1 MFKNRFHFWWVAISI
16 CLVTFIIRSPF
27 TGFNSII
34 SEIQKTY
41 EFGETAKG
49 IILSLPTFVMA
60 ILSAFVARV
69 DRKFGVVLSIFIAVV
84 LIAIGLF
91 FRDVF
96 TVVLGSFGIVA
107 VYLGTL
113 SLSFGITILNVLYP
127 TFLNTFFSKQIG
139 VMASINGTNL
149 SISALSGT
157 YSATMMINMGYSWH
171 TVGIFWLVITL
182 VVLLFFIPCFKFA
195 KLKLQD
201 STTVLSEQDI
211 TNNSQESEVVLV
223 KSDVQHNKHKIRS
236 MWLQF
241 PAWALALALGAESA
255 NFYFVISWFY
265 DLAKES
271 ITIGQFAFISTLFQI
286 TSLPT
291 SFYAPVF
298 LTKYP
303 HKANSVL
310 FIVCVIFAL
319 STIAM
324 LYIHNFYFVCFAATV
339 FGVTAGLLIS
349 AYMSLISLKT
359 TKSEA
364 TSQLSAMTQSVAF
377 MMTSIVIFLIG
388 HLVDA
393 TGSFDTAC
401 QVIVAYNII
410 MPFFT
415 YFASALKI
423 KE

>member
-16 CLVTFIIRSPF
+16 CLVTFIIRAPF

-34 SEIQKTY
+34 TEIQKTY

-60 ILSAFVARV
+60 ILSAFVAKV
-69 DRKFGVVLSIFIAVV
+69 DRKFGVVLSIFLAVA
-84 LIAIGLF
+84 LIVIGLF

-96 TVVLGSFGIVA
+96 TVVLGSFGIIA

-113 SLSFGITILNVLYP
+113 LLSFGITILNVLYP

-171 TVGIFWLVITL
+171 TVGIFWLLITL
-182 VVLLFFIPCFKFA
+182 FVLLFFIPCFKFA
-195 KLKLQD
+195 KVKVQETINGTAEQVITENQAE
-201 STTVLSEQDI
+201 TTVI
-211 TNNSQESEVVLV
+211 ESELTVPR
-223 KSDVQHNKHKIRS
+223 KRKARS
-236 MWLQF
+236 MWLQI

-265 DLAKES
+265 DLAKDS

-303 HKANSVL
+303 HRANSVL
-310 FIVCVIFAL
+310 FIVSVIFAL
-319 STIAM
+319 ATISM
-324 LYIHNFYFVCFAATV
+324 LYIHNFYFVCFAAIV

-349 AYMSLISLKT
+349 AYMTLISLKT
-359 TKSEA
+359 TKTEA

-377 MMTSIVIFLIG
+377 MMTSVVIFLIG
-388 HLVDA
+388 HLVDS
-393 TGSFDTAC
+393 TGSFVVAC

-415 YFASALKI
+415 YLASAMKI